1 MKYEGLGKTS
11 MNTSNTA
18 DSEKLVKEMNQQFL
32 MRTIDIKNQTDDLAR
47 KNSELQGQLRQLE
60 IN

>member
-32 MRTIDIKNQTDDLAR
+32 MRTIDIKN
-47 KNSELQGQLRQLE
+47 
-60 IN
+60 